1 MENSKKP
8 ANPNVLFP
16 ILNASSIR
24 TLPVFSPNASLWIN
38 CIDIAS
44 LEPSKEEEMLALI
57 R

>member
-1 MENSKKP
+1 
-8 ANPNVLFP
+8 
-16 ILNASSIR
+16 
-24 TLPVFSPNASLWIN
+24 LWIN